1 MAKKVKV
8 AVDDFEVTYEETD
21 PACYLGHIT
30 QAEHDKAKAEDDE
43 LLSNT
48 ITLEVEAES
57 DTPTVKEVESALMNY
72 LSDKLR
78 AGEATDV
85 EVAED
90 GFEVVEE

>member
-48 ITLEVEAES
+48 ITLEVEAEN
-57 DTPTVKEVESALMNY
+57 DTPTAEEVGAALLNY
-72 LSDKLR
+72 LTGNLR
-78 AGEATDV
+78 AGEATDA

>member
-1 MAKKVKV
+1 MKKKVKV
-8 AVDDFEVTYEETD
+8 TVNDFEVTFEETD

-43 LLSNT
+43 LLSTT

-57 DTPTVKEVESALMNY
+57 DTPTAEEVGTALLNY
-72 LSDKLR
+72 LTGNLR

-85 EVAED
+85 KVDED
-90 GFEVVEE
+90 GFEIIEG